1 MPENCNDQKNYA
13 LARTVSLAVGA
24 SIIAGR
30 VNHQFEGVWN
40 WLGIALADI
49 VSIGITVVFIAI
61 QWRWSHRRS
70 YRCLQEIIYTV
81 LHSMTLAASSTSI
94 VALFARVITWTY

>member
-1 MPENCNDQKNYA
+1 MIKRIMRWLVPF
-13 LARTVSLAVGA
+13 LLLLGHLL
-24 SIIAGR
+24 IAGG

-40 WLGIALADI
+40 WLGIALTDI

-70 YRCLQEIIYTV
+70 HHRLQEIIYTV

>member
-1 MPENCNDQKNYA
+1 MIKRIMRWLVPF
-13 LARTVSLAVGA
+13 LLLLGHLL
-24 SIIAGR
+24 IAGR
-30 VNHQFEGVWN
+30 VNHQLEGMWD
-40 WLGIALADI
+40 WLGIALGDI

-61 QWRWSHRRS
+61 QWRWSRRRS
-70 YRCLQEIIYTV
+70 GRLQEIIYTV